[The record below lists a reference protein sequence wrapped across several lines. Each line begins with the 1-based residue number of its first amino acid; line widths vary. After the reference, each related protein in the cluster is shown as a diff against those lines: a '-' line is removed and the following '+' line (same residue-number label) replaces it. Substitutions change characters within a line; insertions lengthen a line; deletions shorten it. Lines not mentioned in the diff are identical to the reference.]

1 MKTAFFFILI
11 TAFLFRSGFSKQ
23 PNFQTLVVNPLSSSK
38 LQTSNLDDFSWSES
52 QTLTT
57 TESTTELSSSA
68 AEPKSILTL
77 NLQHIDS
84 LTSEEDETHESLFK
98 SRLQRDEARVSTLKS
113 MAGKA
118 RSSHGKNATAGR
130 GNGKD
135 FSASIISGLAQ
146 GSGEYFTRLGVGTPP
161 RYAYMVLDT
170 GSDIPWIQCQPCR
183 KCYSQTDPIFN
194 PSKSKSYAGVTCNS
208 PLCRKL
214 DASGCNQKKSCL
226 YQVSYGDGSFTFGE
240 LATETFTFRGT
251 KIPKIALGCGHDN
264 EGLFVG
270 AAGILGLGRGRLSFP
285 TQSDRRFGGKFSYC
299 LVDRTSSTSSKP
311 SSVVFGESSVSKSA
325 VFTRMLQNPKLDTF
339 YYVGLLGISV
349 GGVRVSGI
357 RSSFFKLDKAG
368 NGGVIIDSGTS
379 VTRLTRP
386 AYTALRDAFRV
397 GTKGLKS
404 APGFSLFDTC
414 YDLSGQKE
422 VKVPT
427 VVMHF
432 GGGADVSLPAANY
445 LIPVD
450 TNGVF
455 CFAFAGTTGGL
466 SIIGNIQQQ
475 GIRVVFDRAGSRVGF
490 SPRGCA

>member
-11 TAFLFRSGFSKQ
+11 TAFLFTSGFSKQ
-23 PNFQTLVVNPLSSSK
+23 PNFQTLVLNPLSSSK
-38 LQTSNLDDFSWSES
+38 LQYSNLDDFSWSES

-57 TESTTELSSSA
+57 TESTTELSSA

-84 LTSEEDETHESLFK
+84 LTSKEDETHESLFK

-113 MAGKA
+113 MAVKA

-161 RYAYMVLDT
+161 KYAYMVLDT

-194 PSKSKSYAGVTCNS
+194 PSKSKSYAGIACNS

-325 VFTRMLQNPKLDTF
+325 VFTPMLQNPKLDTF